1 MNLGHEVVGVGLAGA
16 YYFDQSPYA
25 HPDTSEELAT
35 KNAGRV
41 FEQMEFE

>member
-1 MNLGHEVVGVGLAGA
+1 MNLGNEVVGVGLAGA

-25 HPDTSEELAT
+25 HPDTSGELAT

-41 FEQMEFE
+41 FEQLEFE